1 MIESLEDVLLWVQH
15 HITKGSF
22 PRLTLDPKWYFMELQ
37 NVNANKTT
45 TKLYPLLFTEAETE
59 AQRGKGTHPRH
70 ATIQSLLH
78 SVNDIPWH
86 HITYLVR

>member
-1 MIESLEDVLLWVQH
+1 MGATSHHKGLLPTAHSGPQVVLH
-15 HITKGSF
+15 GTAERECK
-22 PRLTLDPKWYFMELQ
+22 
-37 NVNANKTT
+37 T